1 MFLKISH
8 QTISQALLRG
18 FIQIAIASVPAL
30 CGGVTFDVQADTI
43 AHASLSSVAK
53 DSLSSETVQDTTL
66 TDSVTKRTF
75 FGKIINYF
83 RNSDNANSNKRFDF
97 GILPGPHYSSTAG
110 LGLGVVATG
119 LYSMDRSDPQLPKS
133 NVALYGDMTTKGF
146 LMIGL
151 KGNNFFPKERF
162 RLDYRLYIYTFPTSF
177 WGIGFENGDND
188 DNETSYRRLRF
199 DAMARFLFRIAPK
212 TYVGPIV
219 NFQYVKAN
227 SVDNSGL
234 HLFDGQD
241 LNIRSLTAGLSFTYD
256 TRDFILNASRGW
268 FIQLDQTFTPRFLGN
283 EYCFST
289 TDLTVSS
296 YRKVWKG
303 GILAGEWHSK
313 FNYGNP
319 AWCLMSEVGS
329 TNRMRGY
336 FEGRYR
342 DKNIM
347 EFQLELRQHIW
358 KRHGIAVWGGM
369 AQVFPEVD
377 ALRWRKILPNAG
389 IGYRWEFKNRVN
401 IRIDYGFTRNGGGF
415 MFNINEAF

>member
-1 MFLKISH
+1 MSLNLKYKVNVKVV
-8 QTISQALLRG
+8 LRYSFVAMLVG
-18 FIQIAIASVPAL
+18 LPSSA
-30 CGGVTFDVQADTI
+30 CGAVGRMPG
-43 AHASLSSVAK
+43 
-53 DSLSSETVQDTTL
+53 DSLRPTGMAVVPSAGVSRGDSAITDTV
-66 TDSVTKRTF
+66 VKRSF
-75 FGKIINYF
+75 WKKLSDYF
-83 RNSDNANSNKRFDF
+83 SNSDSSRSNKRFDF

-119 LYSMDRSDPQLPKS
+119 LYSMDRGDKSLPQS

-162 RLDYRLYIYTFPTSF
+162 RLDYRLYIYTFPTNF
-177 WGIGFENGDND
+177 WGMGYENGDND

-212 TYVGPIV
+212 TYIGPIV
-219 NFQYVKAN
+219 NFQFVKAN
-227 SVDNSGL
+227 SIEDKGL
-234 HLFDGQD
+234 HLFQGQD
-241 LNIRSLTAGLSFTYD
+241 LLIRSLTTGFSFTYD

-283 EYCFST
+283 EYCFSS

-296 YRKVWKG
+296 YRNVWKG

-313 FNYGNP
+313 FIYGNP

-329 TNRMRGY
+329 TSRMRGY

-347 EFQLELRQHIW
+347 EFQLELRQHLW
-358 KRHGIAVWGGM
+358 KRNGIAVWAGM

-377 ALRWRKILPNAG
+377 ALRWKRILPNAG

-401 IRIDYGFTRNGGGF
+401 VRIDYGFTKNGGGF